1 MIIKGWST
9 VYYRELLIL
18 KRKFF
23 KQIASMS
30 VAPLLYLIAFGL
42 GMGRDITVDGHS
54 YMEFLVPGLVA
65 MTSMTQAFAIGIEI
79 NVSRFYWHIF
89 DEFQS
94 APIPNIAYVIGEVL
108 AGVTR
113 ALLSSIIIL
122 TIAGLFGVVLSYNVL
137 FWLAIILNSFV
148 FASVAVCFAMLVRS
162 HGDQALLS
170 NFVITPMAFLGGT
183 FFPIEHLPSWAQKL
197 LNLLPLTHASHAIR
211 NAAYGIAP
219 ETFSYL
225 LLPALGIIFFMV
237 AVYCVGKAKN

>member
-1 MIIKGWST
+1 MIKGWFA

-18 KRKFF
+18 RRKFF

-30 VAPLLYLIAFGL
+30 VSPLLYLIAFGL
-42 GMGRDITVDGHS
+42 GMGRDMTIEGHS

-65 MTSMTQAFAIGIEI
+65 MTSMTQAFAIGVEI
-79 NVSRFYWHIF
+79 NIARFYWHIF

-94 APIPNIAYVIGEVL
+94 APVSNLAYVIGETL
-108 AGVTR
+108 AGITK
-113 ALLSSIIIL
+113 ALLSSAIIL
-122 TIAGLFGVVLSYNVL
+122 VIAALFGIVLSYNMF

-148 FASVAVCFAMLVRS
+148 FASVAICFAMFVRS

-211 NAAYGIAP
+211 DASYGMRP

-225 LLPALGIIFFMV
+225 LLPVLGTIFFTA